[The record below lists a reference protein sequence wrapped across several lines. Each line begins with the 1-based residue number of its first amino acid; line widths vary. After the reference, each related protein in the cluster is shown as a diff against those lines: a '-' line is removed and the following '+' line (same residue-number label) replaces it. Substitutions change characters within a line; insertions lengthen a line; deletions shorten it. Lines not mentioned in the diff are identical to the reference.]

1 MEQIEQIDTTDI
13 KNATLNKFIVYKS
26 NLIYLLSVI
35 DSSVDLKSIEL
46 NTPFIKLYAITSTN
60 TGLILGYYIKLPEK
74 SQIGSKYYFCS
85 GTISKGVRYLTSF
98 NDLDIFACD
107 TGLIGTLPDTNYK
120 FKKQLENYIIQ

>member
-1 MEQIEQIDTTDI
+1 MEQIEQIDTTAI

-35 DSSVDLKSIEL
+35 DSSVELKSIEL
-46 NTPFIKLYAITSTN
+46 TTPFIKLYAITSIN
-60 TGLILGYYIKLPEK
+60 TGRILGYYIKLPEK
-74 SQIGSKYYFCS
+74 SQIGKYYFCS
-85 GTISKGVRYLTSF
+85 GVISKGVYYLVSF

-107 TGLIGTLPDTNYK
+107 TGLIGTLPDTNFL